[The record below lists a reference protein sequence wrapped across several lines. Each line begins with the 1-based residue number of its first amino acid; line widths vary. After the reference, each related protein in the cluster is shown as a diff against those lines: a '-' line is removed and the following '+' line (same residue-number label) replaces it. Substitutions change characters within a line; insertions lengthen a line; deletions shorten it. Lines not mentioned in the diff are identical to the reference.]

1 MPLKKKT
8 SDPGYEYT
16 KTKKNIFGKTKTKE
30 ITKKKFDKTASK
42 YFKRG
47 GEGRGVI
54 NPMLKPGQ
62 SSIVVAEQKNRRGT
76 KKVTKTFNS

>member
-30 ITKKKFDKTASK
+30 ITKKS
-42 YFKRG
+42 
-47 GEGRGVI
+47 
-54 NPMLKPGQ
+54 
-62 SSIVVAEQKNRRGT
+62 
-76 KKVTKTFNS
+76 